1 MSPHRFP
8 EIGIPAGGKDSSR
21 GVDTYRLL
29 LYLPRLKFLTS
40 GATDRIMKTTFL
52 KECDVVRDWYVF
64 DATDKPAGRLAVE
77 IANVLRGKHK
87 PAFAPHTDTGDHVI
101 VVNAECVKL
110 TGSKEE
116 KKIYKNYSGYP
127 SGLKEYKASMIRE
140 KNPTRIV
147 SQAVRGMLPKT
158 RQGRKVF
165 RRLHVYTGT
174 EHPHEAQKPT
184 AR

>member
-1 MSPHRFP
+1 MFLASIFLSM
-8 EIGIPAGGKDSSR
+8 G
-21 GVDTYRLL
+21 
-29 LYLPRLKFLTS
+29 PRN
-40 GATDRIMKTTFL
+40 RIMKTTFL
-52 KECDVVRDWYVF
+52 KECEVVRDWHVF
-64 DATDKPAGRLAVE
+64 DATNKAAGRLAVE

-87 PAFAPHTDTGDHVI
+87 PAFAPHTDPGDHVI
-101 VVNAECVKL
+101 VVNAELVKL
-110 TGSKEE
+110 TGSKDEQ
-116 KKIYKNYSGYP
+116 KIYKNYTGYP
-127 SGLKEYKASMIRE
+127 SGLKQHKASVIRE

-184 AR
+184 AK